1 MIQKLLGEPKMIK
14 VVLLTILF
22 LAQPDVPYEL
32 LGSNKYHDRAVA
44 VTYLSKKFSVDDFK
58 LFQIAEKSKDLEA
71 ATNATNILKNR
82 FHVNNYEGYPCIFF
96 MAFKKV
102 DCYDA
107 SYPCAYLDLKNPF
120 HGFIISFIKSKT
132 DDFNLTDSEQKAL
145 TQSFVIDLRFKYK
158 MPVEDI
164 NKWLKNA
171 WAFEDDYND
180 RTRKHQ
186 EMMRQLYGPLSPF
199 D

>member
-1 MIQKLLGEPKMIK
+1 MIK

-82 FHVNNYEGYPCIFF
+82 FRVDNYEGYPSIYF
-96 MAFKKV
+96 MTLKYVPVYSPEWYSNTLKSSVPLEAFIL
-102 DCYDA
+102 
-107 SYPCAYLDLKNPF
+107 SYV
-120 HGFIISFIKSKT
+120 KSKT
-132 DDFNLTDSEQKAL
+132 NENYLTPIQHKML
-145 TQSFVIDLRFKYK
+145 TQSFIIDLRFKYK
-158 MPVEDI
+158 MSVEDI
-164 NKWLKNA
+164 NKWLKAA
-171 WAFEDDYND
+171 WIYEND
-180 RTRKHQ
+180 LTIYYS
-186 EMMRQLYGPLSPF
+186 MI
-199 D
+199 